1 MSTLHDAVTVTK
13 ATLNSPPYINRSIT
27 VVLMITNNSCCKIQ
41 NLALTDIGVKSTSKV
56 QIHYN
61 AESAVMFLNG
71 EKVPVAATADKNK
84 ITLKGISIP
93 PRESVFIFYRLT
105 LT

>member
-1 MSTLHDAVTVTK
+1 MLHDKFTVTK
-13 ATLNSPPYINRSIT
+13 ATLNTPPFIKRSIT
-27 VVLMITNNSCCKIQ
+27 VALIITNNCPYTIK
-41 NLALTDIGVKSTSKV
+41 NLILTDIICKCISRNGYRYS
-56 QIHYN
+56 N
-61 AESAVMFLNG
+61 ESAVMFYKGKKHPL
-71 EKVPVAATADKNK
+71 EAAADKNK